1 MMKGASMIVKQFRTG
16 GDRNFGYL
24 VADEVSGEALAIDV
38 SFNPGMIVRF
48 AAECGFMFRY
58 IFSTHGHDDHT
69 NGNDAIRQM
78 TGLVPL
84 LYGETCLRTGIRVED
99 GALFPLGSL
108 EARILHT
115 PGHTK
120 DSVCI
125 YIGDALFTGD
135 TLFTGK
141 VGGTGTEEQARQEYE
156 SLHHKLMVLS
166 EETTVYPGHDYGV
179 LPLSSIGNERATNP
193 FLLQKNFSEFLFLK
207 QNWVAYKKT
216 HDIT

>member
-1 MMKGASMIVKQFRTG
+1 MNGTVMIVKQFHTG

-24 VADEVSGEALAIDV
+24 VADEVSGEAMVVDA
-38 SFNPGMIVRF
+38 SFNPGIIVRF
-48 AAECGFMFRY
+48 AAERGFIIRY

-69 NGNDAIRQM
+69 NGNEAISKL
-78 TGLVPL
+78 TALVPL
-84 LYGETCLRTGIRVED
+84 LYGDTCSLTGIKVED

-125 YIGDALFTGD
+125 SISDALFTGD

-141 VGGTGTEEQARQEYE
+141 VGGTETEEQGRQEYD
-156 SLHHKLMVLS
+156 SPHHKLRVSL
-166 EETTVYPGHDYGV
+166 EERTVYPGHDYGV
-179 LPLSSIGNERATNP
+179 LPLSSIGNERSTNP
-193 FLLQKNFSEFLFLK
+193 FLLQKNFREFLFLK
-207 QNWVAYKKT
+207 QNWAAYKKT
-216 HDIT
+216 HGIA

>member
-1 MMKGASMIVKQFRTG
+1 MNGTVMIVKQFRTG

-24 VADEVSGEALAIDV
+24 VADEVSGEAMVVDA
-38 SFNPGMIVRF
+38 SFNPGIIVRF
-48 AAECGFMFRY
+48 AAERGFIIRY

-69 NGNDAIRQM
+69 NGNEAISKLM
-78 TGLVPL
+78 ALVPL
-84 LYGETCLRTGIRVED
+84 LYGDTCSLTGIKVKD

-120 DSVCI
+120 DSLCI

-156 SLHHKLMVLS
+156 SLHHKLMLLP

-179 LPLSSIGNERATNP
+179 SPVSSIGNERATNP
-193 FLLQKNFSEFLFLK
+193 FLLQKNFREFLFLK
-207 QNWVAYKKT
+207 QNWAAYKKT
-216 HDIT
+216 HSIA